1 MVAAWMTGWSD
12 WSALQPAA
20 KQAPARLGYFRGDE
34 FGCDMEAV
42 KMDFEYAGAESVGNA
57 HVIGRSWLGGLSICF
72 DGGCS
77 YPSMISV
84 LEAVFRRY
92 GRLVRFGESLSAQ
105 DWIARVEESGFHIS
119 EQERVAVLTL
129 MRGGG

>member
-1 MVAAWMTGWSD
+1 
-12 WSALQPAA
+12 
-20 KQAPARLGYFRGDE
+20 
-34 FGCDMEAV
+34 MEAV
-42 KMDFEYAGAESVGNA
+42 KMDFAYAGAESAGSA
-57 HVIGRSWLGGLSICF
+57 HVIGRSWFGGLSICF

-77 YPSMISV
+77 YPSMIGV

-105 DWIARVEESGFHIS
+105 DWITRVEESGFHIS
-119 EQERVAVLTL
+119 EQERAAVLTL

>member
-1 MVAAWMTGWSD
+1 
-12 WSALQPAA
+12 
-20 KQAPARLGYFRGDE
+20 
-34 FGCDMEAV
+34 
-42 KMDFEYAGAESVGNA
+42 MDFESAGAESAGSG
-57 HVIGRSWLGGLSICF
+57 HVIGRSWFGGLSICF

-105 DWIARVEESGFHIS
+105 GWIDRVEASGFHIS
-119 EQERVAVLTL
+119 DQERMAVLTL
-129 MRGGG
+129 MRG